1 LVPGSQRQVHVGG
14 RISARAAVLAQ
25 EFLTAIGDRDPQ
37 ALDGRPARDIAAI
50 DEAGSKAAQ
59 KVA

>member
-1 LVPGSQRQVHVGG
+1 LVPGSQRQVHAGK
-14 RISARAAVLAQ
+14 RISAGATVLAR
-25 EFLTAIGDRDPQ
+25 EFFSALGDGDPQ
-37 ALDGRPARDIAAI
+37 SFHGRPARDIAAI